1 VLQLPVTIE
10 GRYHLEAAIASGG
23 FATVYLGTQLAV
35 QRRVAV
41 KIITPPAGNDVW
53 IRRAEREAVV
63 LGRLKHPA
71 TVTVF
76 DYGMWDG
83 RLYLVMEYVE
93 GDTLYKRVREQG
105 PLTWQQT
112 ARIALDVLGS
122 LGEAHE
128 LGILHRDLKPA
139 NIMVSTNTRGK
150 MHGRVLDFGIAAL
163 MPSDELPVAPDGA
176 PITQDGFVGTPRY
189 ASPEHLTGQLLSPA
203 SDLYAVGLILWECLV
218 GSAAVSGNRI
228 ELCLNA
234 HLGAQPWQ
242 LPQVAA
248 PTELVRAIERAL
260 LKDPSRRWQRCEE
273 MALAIEATLA
283 NESADSSLRSGE
295 FARVSA
301 IIDPNLEPGVDGGY
315 ALPELLTA
323 PPQPVASRPQRRE
336 PEPIPARDF
345 APLARAAPLARDA
358 TLVSAELVSA
368 EPITPRRPIVR
379 EPLPSAPSADP
390 KTTRR
395 LLIGI
400 AALCCV
406 AAGLVYYAQ
415 QRDARAATQRDA
427 LAADKPALLR
437 LPPVQQPKPP
447 PLPSVDGMIA
457 ALEAADW
464 VVERRDAPTRLGS
477 LEVQEVTV
485 RRRDALVVLSIV
497 ASPSRDQVDDYLSH
511 SKKDLIVYSGLYGV
525 RVAGKNAAGRRAAG
539 EALGRLELWR
549 AMVDRE
555 SAKNP

>member
-1 VLQLPVTIE
+1 
-10 GRYHLEAAIASGG
+10 
-23 FATVYLGTQLAV
+23 
-35 QRRVAV
+35 
-41 KIITPPAGNDVW
+41 
-53 IRRAEREAVV
+53 
-63 LGRLKHPA
+63 
-71 TVTVF
+71 
-76 DYGMWDG
+76 
-83 RLYLVMEYVE
+83 
-93 GDTLYKRVREQG
+93 
-105 PLTWQQT
+105 
-112 ARIALDVLGS
+112 
-122 LGEAHE
+122 
-128 LGILHRDLKPA
+128 
-139 NIMVSTNTRGK
+139 
-150 MHGRVLDFGIAAL
+150 
-163 MPSDELPVAPDGA
+163 
-176 PITQDGFVGTPRY
+176 
-189 ASPEHLTGQLLSPA
+189 
-203 SDLYAVGLILWECLV
+203 
-218 GSAAVSGNRI
+218 
-228 ELCLNA
+228 
-234 HLGAQPWQ
+234 
-242 LPQVAA
+242 
-248 PTELVRAIERAL
+248 
-260 LKDPSRRWQRCEE
+260 
-273 MALAIEATLA
+273 
-283 NESADSSLRSGE
+283 
-295 FARVSA
+295 
-301 IIDPNLEPGVDGGY
+301 
-315 ALPELLTA
+315 
-323 PPQPVASRPQRRE
+323 
-336 PEPIPARDF
+336 
-345 APLARAAPLARDA
+345 
-358 TLVSAELVSA
+358 
-368 EPITPRRPIVR
+368 
-379 EPLPSAPSADP
+379 
-390 KTTRR
+390 